1 MARLENYPEAVR
13 NHLLKLPCPTFD
25 STPFNRPIPM
35 KEQRVALVS
44 TAGLHLRGDRPF
56 GLGDADHRL
65 IPWDTHANRLV
76 MSHISTNFDRIG
88 YLQDL
93 NVVFSWNGS
102 TTWPETAKSEAR
114 QNITP
119 PSWRYGTGENGIH
132 SGRTGFGHEERRGEH
147 GAAGACLTELHA
159 RPGRAWTLF

>member
-13 NHLLKLPCPTFD
+13 NHLLKLPCPTFE

-35 KEQRVALVS
+35 KEQRVVLVS

-65 IPWDTHANRLV
+65 IPRDTPANRLV
-76 MSHISTNFDRIG
+76 MSHISTNFDRTG

-93 NVVFSWNGS
+93 NAVSY
-102 TTWPETAKSEAR
+102 THLTLPTIAKV
-114 QNITP
+114 
-119 PSWRYGTGENGIH
+119 
-132 SGRTGFGHEERRGEH
+132 
-147 GAAGACLTELHA
+147 
-159 RPGRAWTLF
+159 

>member
-65 IPWDTHANRLV
+65 IPWDTPANHMV
-76 MSHISTNFDRIG
+76 ISHISTNFDRTG

-93 NVVFSWNGS
+93 NVVFPLERLNDLARNGEIGSAAEYHTSFMALRNRRKWN
-102 TTWPETAKSEAR
+102 T
-114 QNITP
+114 Q
-119 PSWRYGTGENGIH
+119 
-132 SGRTGFGHEERRGEH
+132 
-147 GAAGACLTELHA
+147 
-159 RPGRAWTLF
+159 

>member
-65 IPWDTHANRLV
+65 IPRDAPANHMV

-93 NVVFSWNGS
+93 NVVFPWNGS
-102 TTWPETAKSEAR
+102 TTWPETAKSEAW

-119 PSWRYGTGENGIH
+119 PSWALPN
-132 SGRTGFGHEERRGEH
+132 RRKWN
-147 GAAGACLTELHA
+147 
-159 RPGRAWTLF
+159 PQW

>member
-65 IPWDTHANRLV
+65 IPRDAPANHMV
-76 MSHISTNFDRIG
+76 MSHISTNFDRTG

-93 NVVFSWNGS
+93 NVVFPLERLNDLARNG
-102 TTWPETAKSEAR
+102 
-114 QNITP
+114 
-119 PSWRYGTGENGIH
+119 
-132 SGRTGFGHEERRGEH
+132 
-147 GAAGACLTELHA
+147 
-159 RPGRAWTLF
+159 

>member
-1 MARLENYPEAVR
+1 MAPLENYPEALR

-35 KEQRVALVS
+35 KEHRVALVS

-65 IPWDTHANRLV
+65 IPGDAPANRLV
-76 MSHISTNFDRIG
+76 MSHISTNFDRTG

-93 NVVFSWNGS
+93 NVVFPLERLNDLARNDEIRIVAEYHTSFMGAPNQRKWNPQ
-102 TTWPETAKSEAR
+102 W
-114 QNITP
+114 
-119 PSWRYGTGENGIH
+119 
-132 SGRTGFGHEERRGEH
+132 
-147 GAAGACLTELHA
+147 
-159 RPGRAWTLF
+159 

>member
-25 STPFNRPIPM
+25 NTPFIRPIPM
-35 KEQRVALVS
+35 KQQRVALVS

-65 IPWDTHANRLV
+65 IPRDAPANHIV
-76 MSHISTNFDRIG
+76 MSHISTNFDRTG

-93 NVVFSWNGS
+93 NVVFPLERLNDLARNGEIGSVAEYHTSFMGATEPEKMES
-102 TTWPETAKSEAR
+102 TVV
-114 QNITP
+114 
-119 PSWRYGTGENGIH
+119 
-132 SGRTGFGHEERRGEH
+132 
-147 GAAGACLTELHA
+147 ELA
-159 RPGRAWTLF
+159 SVMKKDGVNTVLLVPV

>member
-13 NHLLKLPCPTFD
+13 NHLLKLPCPNFD

-65 IPWDTHANRLV
+65 IPRDTPANRLV
-76 MSHISTNFDRIG
+76 MSHISTNFDRTG

-93 NVVFSWNGS
+93 NVVF
-102 TTWPETAKSEAR
+102 PL
-114 QNITP
+114 
-119 PSWRYGTGENGIH
+119 
-132 SGRTGFGHEERRGEH
+132 ERLNDPVSYTH
-147 GAAGACLTELHA
+147 LTL
-159 RPGRAWTLF
+159 PTS

>member
-13 NHLLKLPCPTFD
+13 KHLLKLPCPTFN

-44 TAGLHLRGDRPF
+44 TAGLHMRGDRPF

-65 IPWDTHANRLV
+65 IPRDAPANRLV
-76 MSHISTNFDRIG
+76 MSHISTNFDRTG

-93 NVVFSWNGS
+93 NVVFPWNGS
-102 TTWPETAKSEAR
+102 MTWPETAKSEAW

-119 PSWRYGTGENGIH
+119 PSWALRN
-132 SGRTGFGHEERRGEH
+132 RRKWN
-147 GAAGACLTELHA
+147 
-159 RPGRAWTLF
+159 PQ

>member
-13 NHLLKLPCPTFD
+13 NYLLKLPCPTFD

-35 KEQRVALVS
+35 KDQRVALVS

-65 IPWDTHANRLV
+65 IPRDTPANRLV
-76 MSHISTNFDRIG
+76 MSHISTNFDRTG

-93 NVVFSWNGS
+93 NVVFPLERLNDLARNFEIVQEYHTSFMGAIEPEKMES
-102 TTWPETAKSEAR
+102 TVV
-114 QNITP
+114 
-119 PSWRYGTGENGIH
+119 
-132 SGRTGFGHEERRGEH
+132 
-147 GAAGACLTELHA
+147 ELA
-159 RPGRAWTLF
+159 SVMKKDGVNTVLLVPV

>member
-56 GLGDADHRL
+56 GIGDADHQ
-65 IPWDTHANRLV
+65 IVHFKSFSPSPN
-76 MSHISTNFDRIG
+76 ISRHH
-88 YLQDL
+88 DL
-93 NVVFSWNGS
+93 
-102 TTWPETAKSEAR
+102 R
-114 QNITP
+114 
-119 PSWRYGTGENGIH
+119 
-132 SGRTGFGHEERRGEH
+132 
-147 GAAGACLTELHA
+147 
-159 RPGRAWTLF
+159 